1 MMAPQTEIMIIAVV
15 TAVAC
20 ALPGVFLVLRKMSMA
35 ADSVTHSILLG
46 IVLGFFITQDLN
58 SPLLLIGA
66 TIVGVAT
73 MWLSELIYRTRLVAE
88 DASIGLVFP
97 LLFSIAI
104 ILIARY
110 AGSVHLDTDSVLL
123 GELAFTPFERL
134 KVFGVDIGPKAMYVS
149 LVLLL
154 INAVMIFLFFKELKV
169 TTFDPIFAVMV
180 GISPVILQYG
190 LMTMVSL
197 TTVGAFQAVGSVL
210 VVAFM
215 IGPPATMYLLT
226 ENLKTM
232 ILGSAII
239 AAINATIG
247 FMIAYTL
254 DVSIA
259 GSMAT
264 MTGLTF
270 ILVFLFSPKH
280 GFISAIRLRGQQA
293 HEFEKLSLMFH
304 LYQHRGQ
311 SDEEIE
317 AGIDTLYEHM
327 NWSIEKTAL
336 VVSNLTKHDE
346 VYLENDVVK
355 LTEKGE
361 QYILEVAAQFL

>member
-1 MMAPQTEIMIIAVV
+1 MAPQTEIMIIAIV
-15 TAVAC
+15 TAIAC

-46 IVLGFFITQDLN
+46 IVLAFFITQDLN
-58 SPLLLIGA
+58 SPLLIIGA
-66 TIVGVAT
+66 TIVGVVT
-73 MWLSELIYRTRLVAE
+73 MWLSELIYRTRLVGE

-134 KVFGVDIGPKAMYVS
+134 KVFGIDIGPKAMYVS

-154 INAVMIFLFFKELKV
+154 INALMIFLFFKELKV
-169 TTFDPIFAVMV
+169 TTFDPTFAIMV
-180 GISPVILQYG
+180 GVSPVLLQYG
-190 LMTMVSL
+190 LMTLVSL

-232 ILGSAII
+232 VIGSGVI

-247 FMIAYTL
+247 FIIAYIL

-264 MTGLTF
+264 ITGLMF
-270 ILVFLFSPKH
+270 LVVFLFSPKH
-280 GFISAIRLRGQQA
+280 GFISAIQLRGKQA
-293 HEFEKLSLMFH
+293 REFDKLSLMFH

-311 SDEEIE
+311 SDEAIE
-317 AGIDTLYEHM
+317 AGMDTLYEHM
-327 NWSIEKTAL
+327 NWSEEKTDA
-336 VVSNLTKHDE
+336 VVANLTKHGE
-346 VYLENDVVK
+346 AYLDDHVVK
-355 LTEKGE
+355 LTEKG
-361 QYILEVAAQFL
+361 QDYILEVAAQFL